1 MKERTWKLVCMECRA
16 EYSGTSP
23 RYRCECGG
31 KLDVVHD
38 IHAHRGHLDVKK
50 WNDRRYSHNETD
62 RSGVWRFREIVLPVP
77 YETVVTRCEGNTN
90 LYGSP
95 RIAGYVG
102 MDSILLKH
110 EGENPTGSFKDRGMS
125 AGLTAARML
134 GMSQVACASTGNSAA
149 AMASYA
155 ATAGMQAIVFVPEGT
170 VAVGKLHQSLAYGA
184 RTIEIPCDF
193 DSLLRLVEEACL
205 AGDIYLLNSMNP
217 FRFEGEKTI
226 GFELLQDLGWQ
237 VPEWV
242 VVPGGNLGHSAALAK
257 GFRELYDLRLIGR
270 MPRIAVIQAAGA
282 NPFYTAFKSGEP
294 VTPLE
299 EVNTFASAIAVGNP
313 YSWRKSLRG
322 LKDTDGLVE
331 EVSDSEI
338 LNAKLEVDA
347 AGIGAESASC
357 ATVAGIKKLVEA
369 GTIKKGELVCGILT
383 GHLLKDLDTIIN
395 YHQGRLEG
403 ISAGPVNPLLR
414 ASANTDSILE
424 LIRNLD

>member
-1 MKERTWKLVCMECRA
+1 MVERTWKLVCMECRA

-31 KLDVVHD
+31 KLDVIHD
-38 IHAHRGHLDVKK
+38 LQSHRGHLDIKK

-62 RSGVWRFREIVLPVP
+62 RSGVWRFREIVLPVH

-95 RIAGYVG
+95 RIARYIG
-102 MDSILLKH
+102 MDSIFLKH

-134 GMSQVACASTGNSAA
+134 GMSRVACASTGNSAA

-155 ATAGMQAIVFVPEGT
+155 ATAGMQAIVFVPEG
-170 VAVGKLHQSLAYGA
+170 AVSMGKLHQSLAYGA
-184 RTIEIPCDF
+184 RTIQIPCDF
-193 DSLLRLVEEACL
+193 DRLLRLVEDACV

-217 FRFEGEKTI
+217 FRFEGEKTV
-226 GFELLQDLGWQ
+226 GYELLQDLGWQ
-237 VPEWV
+237 VPDWIV
-242 VVPGGNLGHSAALAK
+242 LPGGNLGHSAALAK
-257 GFRELYDLRLIGR
+257 GLRELYDLRLIGR

-282 NPFYTAFKSGEP
+282 NPFYTAFKTGNP
-294 VTPLE
+294 VVPLA
-299 EVNTFASAIAVGNP
+299 EVDTIASAIAVGNP
-313 YSWRKSLRG
+313 YSWRKGLRG

-331 EVSDSEI
+331 EVTDSEI

-357 ATVAGIKKLVEA
+357 ATVAGIKKLVDA

-383 GHLLKDLDTIIN
+383 GHLLKDPDTIIS
-395 YHQGRLEG
+395 YHQGRLDR
-403 ISAGPVNPLLR
+403 ISAGQVNPLLR

-424 LIRNLD
+424 LIRKLD